1 MWLRTVLCP
10 ECWGPMAWAGGELQA
25 GEGRD
30 CRTITWAKGQR
41 MGQVIPGEGRGRAV
55 TLKKASSKTSS
66 GPEKPTTSSG
76 WAPSREKRTP
86 STAVDTISSDTPI
99 RPSVFSPGAGKG
111 QWDGP
116 GLAPP
121 AGPSSSST

>member
-1 MWLRTVLCP
+1 MVTAWVCP
-10 ECWGPMAWAGGELQA
+10 GHQGPTGWAWGGTPRGREGETAGTCHLA
-25 GEGRD
+25 EGL
-30 CRTITWAKGQR
+30 GSG
-41 MGQVIPGEGRGRAV
+41 GQVMPGEGRGRAV
-55 TLKKASSKTSS
+55 TLKKASSKTSR

-99 RPSVFSPGAGKG
+99 NPSVFSPRTRKG

-116 GLAPP
+116 GLARTWPLFLI
-121 AGPSSSST
+121 